1 MASWQRRL
9 APLIHAVEQRF
20 DAAKY
25 GLRRALGGP
34 GPLHI
39 EAYRGY
45 GTTTELHLKGRVLED
60 RGIEPPGEQQ
70 SAWKNFRDMLKRV
83 DSREQPY
90 ARLLARFRGVEQ
102 EIQADEEGMFEV
114 TLRLSEPLEEDG
126 GWHPVELVLLEPRP
140 RGRVEPPVGQGQVL
154 VPPRTARFGVISDI
168 DDTVVQTG
176 WLEALTQPLC
186 GPESVAIT
194 AMRPTNSG
202 IMPYSIRSSGCT
214 RARTSPR
221 CFSASPA
228 GFTPKPTRFCP
239 RRRAMISSRPWNA
252 PPQTKRI
259 LVASTDRYS

>member
-70 SAWKNFRDMLKRV
+70 SAWKNFRDMPKRV

-90 ARLLARFRGVEQ
+90 ARLLARFRGAEQ
-102 EIQADEEGMFEV
+102 DIQADAAGMDPKRLKDEFGD
-114 TLRLSEPLEEDG
+114 RLSFHG
-126 GWHPVELVLLEPRP
+126 GIDIIKTLP
-140 RGRVEPPVGQGQVL
+140 RGTVADVRAEVAERIRVLGRNGGYVL
-154 VPPRTARFGVISDI
+154 ASSHHIQSDTPLANI
-168 DDTVVQTG
+168 FAMYELALRRPQQHE
-176 WLEALTQPLC
+176 LET
-186 GPESVAIT
+186 ES
-194 AMRPTNSG
+194 
-202 IMPYSIRSSGCT
+202 
-214 RARTSPR
+214 
-221 CFSASPA
+221 
-228 GFTPKPTRFCP
+228 
-239 RRRAMISSRPWNA
+239 
-252 PPQTKRI
+252 
-259 LVASTDRYS
+259 

>member
-90 ARLLARFRGVEQ
+90 AR
-102 EIQADEEGMFEV
+102 
-114 TLRLSEPLEEDG
+114 
-126 GWHPVELVLLEPRP
+126 
-140 RGRVEPPVGQGQVL
+140 
-154 VPPRTARFGVISDI
+154 
-168 DDTVVQTG
+168 
-176 WLEALTQPLC
+176 
-186 GPESVAIT
+186 
-194 AMRPTNSG
+194 
-202 IMPYSIRSSGCT
+202 
-214 RARTSPR
+214 
-221 CFSASPA
+221 
-228 GFTPKPTRFCP
+228 
-239 RRRAMISSRPWNA
+239 
-252 PPQTKRI
+252 
-259 LVASTDRYS
+259 